1 MPLTMSRRGRRSAV
15 FWGLLAVAVP
25 AAGVL
30 GLREALVVEWYVW
43 KLRSGDRT
51 ESDLA
56 AAKLAELDSAR
67 AAEPLILAIRRD
79 GPEAVAV
86 RALPGGTKGGS
97 RMPLRLDLPPKAYA
111 LYRLGGKAVPAIDR
125 ALKEED
131 SAGDPSRFVLFYV
144 RSAIGGEYAEVI
156 SKAEP

>member
-1 MPLTMSRRGRRSAV
+1 MTRRGRRSAAV
-15 FWGLLAVAVP
+15 LGLLAAAVP
-25 AAGVL
+25 AGGVL

-43 KLRSGDRT
+43 KLRSSDRA

-79 GPEAVAV
+79 GPDAVAV

-97 RMPLRLDLPPKAYA
+97 RPPLRLELPLKAHA
-111 LYRLGGKAVPAIDR
+111 LYRLGRKAVPAIER
-125 ALKEED
+125 ALKGKGD
-131 SAGDPSRFVLFYV
+131 SAGDSSSFLLFYV
-144 RSAIGGEYAEVI
+144 RSAIDGEYAEVT
-156 SKAEP
+156 SKAQP